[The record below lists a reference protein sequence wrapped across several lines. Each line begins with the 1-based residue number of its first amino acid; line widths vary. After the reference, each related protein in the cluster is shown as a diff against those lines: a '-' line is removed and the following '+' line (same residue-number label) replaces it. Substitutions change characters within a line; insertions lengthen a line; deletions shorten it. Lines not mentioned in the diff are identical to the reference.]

1 MALNVKFLTGT
12 QSKLDSITS
21 GNYQAGA
28 FYLTSDTDRLYFA
41 QSATELVYL
50 NKYIKTVPTQAQLP
64 DIAEAS
70 VGDFYFVSAA
80 NALVTKNNNQW
91 TQINPPDT
99 NTDTSLTGANFAAV
113 PKDGNIEVSYTLTQ
127 STIDKVNGG
136 DATPA
141 TPITGKFIISG
152 SDIGSVVTNVALDVN
167 ASIASNTATV
177 TLAGTGVASDAT
189 GFSITGGSNI
199 QITGTDNA
207 ITVTASDTTYE
218 MSSPANST
226 AIQLKET
233 PGGDTDIVTISADNT
248 TNSSVSVTGTDENSI
263 VIKHKDYNYSKV
275 ALADQTPANASS
287 FDIVS
292 GVSLENGHVTGVS
305 TSKVTL
311 PNMLHK
317 ISSINAGNDGK
328 IYVKLVDSS
337 GDDIPGSINASDQV
351 LYYKVD
357 GAKVYNQAE
366 LTDYF
371 YTKED
376 IDSTLKSAN
385 AMTFKGSVGET
396 SDTNQTLPTT
406 NVQSGDTYIV
416 VGDTPVLGSGNAGKN
431 GDLFIAAGTE
441 GENGYLAE
449 ITWIYV
455 PSGNEIDTTYR
466 FEFNSTDG
474 LKITPSTGGDPI
486 TLAITTTTDDILS
499 VTTDGSLKIDHKKQ
513 TASNTEKESNLT
525 DAGSFAVVTGVNI
538 DGYGHVKGT
547 EKTTFKLPT
556 QETYKLSHRDANT
569 VELQDSSADPVGSIK
584 INGGASNLIE
594 VTGTDNNAGT
604 DFTVEHAAGSY
615 NNTTTDGGS
624 VILAPSNASSGN
636 KTFTVVTGITEDG
649 YGHIQTVTTKTYTT
663 PSDSTYQY
671 DGTVATTDNSATVT
685 TNLKDSG
692 GDPVGSAAFSLTS
705 NNLTISSSGTTIT
718 ADLQWGSF

>member
-12 QSKLDSITS
+12 QSKLDGIPS
-21 GNYQAGA
+21 GKYQAGA
-28 FYLTSDTDRLYFA
+28 FYLTNDTDRLYFA

-50 NKYIKTVPTQAQLP
+50 NKYIKTVATKEQLP
-64 DIAEAS
+64 NITEAS

-91 TQINPPDT
+91 VQINPPDT
-99 NTDTSLTGANFAAV
+99 NDDTALTGANFSAV

-136 DATPA
+136 DPTAV
-141 TPITGKFIISG
+141 TPITGKFTISG

-167 ASIASNTATV
+167 ASVASNKATV
-177 TLAGTGVASDAT
+177 TLAGTGVDSKAT
-189 GFSITGGSNI
+189 GFSITGGNNI

-207 ITVTASDTTYE
+207 ITIKASDTTYD

-226 AIQLKET
+226 AIQLKAT

-248 TNSSVSVTGTDENSI
+248 TNSSVSVTGTNENSI
-263 VIKHKDYNYSKV
+263 VVKHKDYNYSKT
-275 ALADQTPANASS
+275 ALTDQTPANASS
-287 FDIVS
+287 FNIVS

-311 PNMLHK
+311 PDMLHK
-317 ISSINAGNDGK
+317 ISSIKADADGK
-328 IYVKLVDSS
+328 IYVKLVNSRGDS
-337 GDDIPGSINASDQV
+337 IPGSTEASEQV
-351 LYYKVD
+351 LYYKVN

-366 LTDYF
+366 LTNYF
-371 YTKED
+371 YTKAD

-385 AMTFKGSVGET
+385 AMTFRGSVGET

-406 NVQSGDTYIV
+406 NVKSGDTYIV
-416 VGDTPVLGSGNAGKN
+416 VGDTPVLGSGNYGKN
-431 GDLFIAAGTE
+431 GDLFIATGTE
-441 GENGYLAE
+441 GANGYLTE
-449 ITWIYV
+449 INWIYV
-455 PSGNEIDTTYR
+455 PSGDEIDTTYR

-513 TASNTEKESNLT
+513 TASNTTKDTNLT

-547 EKTTFKLPT
+547 EKTTFKLPA
-556 QETYKLSHRDANT
+556 QETYKLSHKDTNT
-569 VELQDSSADPVGSIK
+569 VELRDSSADPVGSIK
-584 INGGASNLIE
+584 INGGASNLIRI
-594 VTGTDNNAGT
+594 TGTDNEAGT

-615 NNTTTDGGS
+615 NNTTTNGGS
-624 VILAPSNASSGN
+624 VTLAPSNASSGN

-649 YGHIQTVTTKTYTT
+649 YGHIKTVTTKTYTT
-663 PSDSTYQY
+663 PSDSTYKY
-671 DGTVATTDNSATVT
+671 DGSVTTTNNKTTVT
-685 TNLKDSG
+685 TKLKDSS
-692 GDPVGSAAFSLTS
+692 GDPVGSAVFSLTS

>member
-64 DIAEAS
+64 DIAEVS

-99 NTDTSLTGANFAAV
+99 NTDTSLTGASFKAL

-127 STIDKVNGG
+127 STIDKVSGG
-136 DATPA
+136 DATPV
-141 TPITGKFIISG
+141 TPITGTFTIKG

-167 ASIASNTATV
+167 ASVTSNKATV

-189 GFSITGGSNI
+189 GFSITGGSNV

-248 TNSSVSVTGTDENSI
+248 TNSSISVTGANENSI
-263 VIKHKDYNYSKV
+263 VIKHKDYNYSNA
-275 ALADQTPANASS
+275 ALANQTPANASS

-317 ISSINAGNDGK
+317 ISSINADADGK
-328 IYVKLVDSS
+328 IYVKLVDGS
-337 GDDIPGSINASDQV
+337 GDNISGSTEASEQV

-366 LTDYF
+366 LTNYF

-406 NVQSGDTYIV
+406 NVRTGDTYIV
-416 VGDTPVLGSGNAGKN
+416 VGNTPVFGSGNAGKN

-441 GENGYLAE
+441 GENGYLTE

-455 PSGNEIDTTYR
+455 PSGDEIDTTYR

-513 TASNTEKESNLT
+513 TTNNTEKETNLT

-556 QETYKLSHRDANT
+556 QETYKLSHKDTNT

-584 INGGASNLIE
+584 INGGSSNLIK
-594 VTGTDNNAGT
+594 VTGTDNTAGT
-604 DFTVEHAAGSY
+604 DFIVEHAAGSY
-615 NNTTTDGGS
+615 NNTTTDGGP
-624 VILAPSNASSGN
+624 VFLASSNASSGN

-671 DGTVATTDNSATVT
+671 DGTVTTVDNSATVT

-692 GDPVGSAAFSLTS
+692 GDLVGSAAFSLTS

>member
-28 FYLTSDTDRLYFA
+28 FYLTNDTDRLYFA

-64 DIAEAS
+64 DITEVS

-80 NALVTKNNNQW
+80 NALVTKNDNQW

-99 NTDTSLTGANFAAV
+99 NTDTSLTGASFAAV

-141 TPITGKFIISG
+141 TPITGKFTISG

-167 ASIASNTATV
+167 ASVASNKATV

-233 PGGDTDIVTISADNT
+233 PGGDTDTVTISADNT
-248 TNSSVSVTGTDENSI
+248 TNSSVSVTGANENSI
-263 VIKHKDYNYSKV
+263 VIKHKDYNYSKT
-275 ALADQTPANASS
+275 ALVDQTPANASS

-317 ISSINAGNDGK
+317 ISSINAGADGK
-328 IYVKLVDSS
+328 IYISLVDNS
-337 GDDIPGSINASDQV
+337 GDLIPGSATASEQV

-416 VGDTPVLGSGNAGKN
+416 VGDTPILGSGNAGKN

-441 GENGYLAE
+441 GADGYLTE
-449 ITWIYV
+449 INWIYV

-486 TLAITTTTDDILS
+486 KLAITTTTDDILS

-513 TASNTEKESNLT
+513 TASNSTKDTDLV

-556 QETYKLSHRDANT
+556 QETYKLGHKDANT
-569 VELQDSSADPVGSIK
+569 VALQNHSGDSVGSIK
-584 INGGASNLIE
+584 INGGTSNLIK
-594 VTGTDNNAGT
+594 VTGTNNNAGT
-604 DFTVEHAAGSY
+604 NFTVEHAAGSY

-624 VILAPSNASSGN
+624 VTLAPSNASSGN

-663 PSDSTYQY
+663 PSDSTYKY
-671 DGTVATTDNSATVT
+671 DGSVATTDNSATVT
-685 TNLKDSG
+685 TNLKGSSG
-692 GDPVGSAAFSLTS
+692 DVVGSAAFSLTS